1 MSDIKEYPE
10 TTEYGYIKDGKVFL
24 KGYLDHQ
31 DREIGVVRENDEA
44 SLQYFIDRF
53 TRVKEKIEAVEAA
66 IETTENKGSYLM
78 KLLHMRTYLETY
90 NGLGDFVGLLD
101 KISSLEEGIN
111 EYIEVNREKNKNIK
125 DALLKEAEE
134 LKDSTNWKYS
144 SVKMKDLK
152 QKWIKTGSAHKEE
165 EEGLVAAFDEAMD
178 YFFSRRKKYYDEQN
192 EIMDERMHQ
201 YQKLIDELKHVNRS
215 ANPLA
220 NAAQIKSIQRDWK
233 NVGRINKM
241 KFGRLAYEYK
251 REIEQYF
258 YALKLQKAASEKSGI
273 ELKRELYRDTEYI
286 LETGV
291 PFDIQRVKQIQDRWK
306 SMGKLPELEDK
317 ELNLKFRIVC
327 NEIFETHFLEK
338 SARHENRDLYKKP
351 FEEQVRVKLRMLE
364 ESIRKDEDELYEF
377 SIQHGI
383 SPDAD
388 ARAIGDFNLLRQRNN
403 IINKMKTKQR
413 IQRKLRE
420 KLSFT
425 NY

>member
-1 MSDIKEYPE
+1 
-10 TTEYGYIKDGKVFL
+10 
-24 KGYLDHQ
+24 
-31 DREIGVVRENDEA
+31 
-44 SLQYFIDRF
+44 
-53 TRVKEKIEAVEAA
+53 
-66 IETTENKGSYLM
+66 M

-90 NGLGDFVGLLD
+90 NGLGDFVSLLD

-111 EYIEVNREKNKNIK
+111 EYIEVNREKNKAIK
-125 DALLKEAEE
+125 EALLKEAEE
-134 LKDSTNWKYS
+134 LKDSTNWKFS
-144 SVKMKDLK
+144 SVKMKELK

-165 EEGLVAAFDEAMD
+165 EEELATAFDGAMD
-178 YFFSRRKKYYDEQN
+178 YFFSRRNKYYEEQN
-192 EIMDERMHQ
+192 QIMDERMNQ
-201 YQKLIDELKHVNRS
+201 YQHLLEELRRINRS
-215 ANPLA
+215 GNPMA
-220 NAAQIKSIQRDWK
+220 YASQIRTVQRDWK

-241 KFGRLAYEYK
+241 KFGRLTYEFK

-258 YALKLQKAASEKSGI
+258 YSLKLQKAASEKSGI

-306 SMGKLPELEDK
+306 AMGKLPELEDK

-338 SARHENRDLYKKP
+338 SARHLNRDLYKLP
-351 FEEQVRVKLRMLE
+351 FEEQVRFKLRMLE

-377 SIQHGI
+377 SIQNGI